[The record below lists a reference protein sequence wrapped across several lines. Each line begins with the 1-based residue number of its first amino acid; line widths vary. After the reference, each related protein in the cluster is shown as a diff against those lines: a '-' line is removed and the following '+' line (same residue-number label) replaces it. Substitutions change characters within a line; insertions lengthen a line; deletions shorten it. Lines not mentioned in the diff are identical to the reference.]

1 MFVCRATLN
10 SNVPMHSVMVS
21 SHCRGFTNMCAD
33 DLGPLPS
40 GWETRHTA
48 NGRVYFVDHNNRT
61 TQFTDP
67 RYSANLTILQQ
78 RV

>member
-1 MFVCRATLN
+1 
-10 SNVPMHSVMVS
+10 
-21 SHCRGFTNMCAD
+21 MCAD